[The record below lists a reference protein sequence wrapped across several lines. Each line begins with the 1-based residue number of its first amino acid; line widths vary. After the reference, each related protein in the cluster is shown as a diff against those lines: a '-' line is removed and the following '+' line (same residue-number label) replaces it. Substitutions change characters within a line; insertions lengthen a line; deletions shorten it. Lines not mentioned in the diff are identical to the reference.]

1 MVSVFSSVLF
11 SLLLPVHERPVP
23 LPLPFPLLFES
34 SAIIVI
40 VRLCASCR
48 RSTRKGDLYASH
60 PYASVLE
67 VSSSDVPALSSY
79 SIQCSAQQRINSRM
93 NMGGLRGRYV
103 LCFSVQL
110 ETKERH
116 VECGEMIREGVRNSR
131 VSLTKVAGLGWLGA
145 SHKRPRGARQS
156 AYLTGRLVY
165 ARCQDKRR
173 RHGTRFDK

>member
-23 LPLPFPLLFES
+23 LPLPFLLLFES

-60 PYASVLE
+60 PYAPVVE
-67 VSSSDVPALSSY
+67 VCWSDVPVVSSY

-93 NMGGLRGRYV
+93 NMCVQSARKICTMLFCTARDKRKARRVWGEDKRGGGGRWAV
-103 LCFSVQL
+103 
-110 ETKERH
+110 R
-116 VECGEMIREGVRNSR
+116 VRNSR
-131 VSLTKVAGLGWLGA
+131 V
-145 SHKRPRGARQS
+145 
-156 AYLTGRLVY
+156 VY
-165 ARCQDKRR
+165 S
-173 RHGTRFDK
+173 TNVE